1 MKAAKAVWTAL
12 MSAMVASA
20 IGCGGSNSGTTPR
33 TGPTPKGLAN
43 LHHIIIV
50 IQENHS
56 FDTYYG
62 VLP

>member
-1 MKAAKAVWTAL
+1 MGAAPTL
-12 MSAMVASA
+12 AMIASA
-20 IGCGGSNSGTTPR
+20 IGCGRGSSGTTP
-33 TGPTPKGLAN
+33 TAGPTPNGLAN

-62 VLP
+62 VRWRA